1 MKPPEISNSKN
12 TLPSLG
18 RREME
23 KKEVKLAWRDQL
35 LEGRTSSGPIQC
47 EQGSQWEAVLETLSK
62 AEKTDSGFSLCLL
75 FYLLSLH
82 PTEQAQ

>member
-12 TLPSLG
+12 PLPSLG

-23 KKEVKLAWRDQL
+23 KEEVKLAWRDQL
-35 LEGRTSSGPIQC
+35 LEARTSSRPSQR
-47 EQGSQWEAVLETLSK
+47 EQGSEWDRVLETLSK

-75 FYLLSLH
+75 FYLLSLY

>member
-1 MKPPEISNSKN
+1 MKPPGISNSKN

-35 LEGRTSSGPIQC
+35 LEARTSSGPIQC
-47 EQGSQWEAVLETLSK
+47 KQVSQCDAVLKTLSK

-75 FYLLSLH
+75 FYLLSLP